1 MNVEPLRTS
10 FLAAATADTER
21 RLADCREECAQRIG
35 AARREADELIEQ
47 ARRAGEADARAQVP
61 QTLVT
66 ARRRAHAE
74 VLAAQQQV
82 YEEFR
87 RAAHAAL
94 LALRGTPGYPT
105 LLERL
110 ASAARAQLGED
121 AVIDVDPP
129 DVGGVIGTKGSCR
142 VDYSLPALADRL
154 IDDVGDDA
162 SQLWA

>member
-10 FLAAATADTER
+10 FLAAATADAER
-21 RLADCREECAQRIG
+21 RLADCREESVQRIA
-35 AARREADELIEQ
+35 AARREADELVEQ

-66 ARRRAHAE
+66 ARRRAHAH
-74 VLAAQQQV
+74 VLGAQREV

-87 RAAHAAL
+87 RAASAAV
-94 LALRGTPGYPT
+94 LALRGTPGYTT

-110 ASAARAQLGED
+110 ASAARAQLGDD

-129 DVGGVIGTKGSCR
+129 GAGGVVGSKGTRR

-154 IDDVGDDA
+154 VDGLGDEV